1 MSERSRT
8 AGASPAATAARRPA
22 LDRLDAMQM
31 FVRVAETG
39 SFTKVAHEFTTTQPT
54 VTKQVAAM
62 EARLAVRL
70 LNRNTRGVS
79 LTEAGARYYERCK
92 AIVATVAEAESA
104 VRGPGNRL
112 EGQLRIG
119 SSVAF
124 GRRVV
129 IPLAL
134 EFMRLNPAVQ
144 VDLSFEDR
152 YTDLVAHGIDVALR
166 LGKLADSSL
175 GARTLGVNP
184 WVLVASPRYLRQ
196 HGTPRQPADL
206 QAHATLIYSSVQG
219 NDLWRL
225 RDATGEAVSVPVS
238 ARLRSNNLS
247 ALLAAAR
254 AHMGIAALPR
264 YVAHESLQGGRVV
277 QVLASCRLPEQE
289 IHAVYP
295 SPRLV
300 PQKVQAFI
308 AFLQGRFEQDWWEHA
323 NASP

>member
-1 MSERSRT
+1 M
-8 AGASPAATAARRPA
+8 
-22 LDRLDAMQM
+22 DRIDAMHM

-79 LTEAGARYYERCK
+79 LTEAGALYYERCK
-92 AIVATVAEAESA
+92 AIVSSVAEAESA
-104 VRGPGNRL
+104 VRGPQTRVQ
-112 EGQLRIG
+112 GQLRIG

-134 EFMRLNPAVQ
+134 EFMQLNPEVQ

-196 HGTPRQPADL
+196 HGTPRRPADL
-206 QAHATLIYSSVQG
+206 RDHATLIYSSVQG
-219 NDLWRL
+219 NDVWRM
-225 RDATGEAVSVPVS
+225 RGAQGEQVSVTVTG
-238 ARLRSNNLS
+238 RLRSNNLS

-254 AHMGIAALPR
+254 SHMGIAAVPR
-264 YVAHESLQGGRVV
+264 YVAHESLQDGRIVE
-277 QVLASCRLPEQE
+277 VLKACRLPEQE

-308 AFLQGRFEQDWWEHA
+308 AFLQGRFDQEWWEA
-323 NASP
+323 LGREDAIKK